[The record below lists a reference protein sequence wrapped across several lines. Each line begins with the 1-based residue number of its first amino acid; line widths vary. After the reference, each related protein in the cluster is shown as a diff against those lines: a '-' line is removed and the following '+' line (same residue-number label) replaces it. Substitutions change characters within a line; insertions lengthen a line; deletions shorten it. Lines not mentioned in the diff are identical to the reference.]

1 MKKIL
6 LVATCIFYAGICAA
20 QIPTDYAWAK
30 KAGGTGT
37 EEGKAIAADGK
48 GHVIIGGY
56 YKNTATF
63 GTLPTITAV
72 TGHDAFVAKY
82 DSTGSALWVNSI
94 GGTDTDEMTGVSYDS
109 LGNVYAVGVYGTAI
123 TAGTTTFTSAGSIDF
138 FIAKYSPSGTLT
150 WIKSIGSINSDYAY
164 AIRTDMNGNSYV
176 AGKFNTSTN
185 IGGVPL
191 SAVGQDD
198 IFIAKFDSAGSVVW
212 AKNAGS
218 TSSDFAKG
226 ISLDASG
233 NIYVTGNFSGTATFY
248 GTPNVALTTGGQWD
262 VFIAKYDPLGNVLWA
277 KKGGGTNHDH
287 GLGIDTDANGN
298 STITGYYQSTSA
310 VFNGVTLTN
319 AGNWEM
325 FVARFNTTGT
335 QTWAKKFGGA
345 QYDYAYGVTV
355 DKNKQILITGGFGA
369 TVAFGTFTL
378 TSTNATTEDLFITKL
393 DTTGTVL
400 WAMKAG
406 APANEYTWGNAITS
420 DQFGGVYAT
429 GSYEGTAT
437 FGTTLLNSS
446 GGDEAYGEDIFVCKI
461 DQAAITTFMAT
472 SNFVGNNFFVF
483 PTLTT
488 GAITIRSEEVMRSV
502 IVYNSNGQEVFR
514 ATDPNTRSFTLEL
527 GNKAEGVY
535 FIHVSSE
542 KGTLVK
548 KIVLSY

>member
-1 MKKIL
+1 MKKTL
-6 LVATCIFYAGICAA
+6 LIAAGIFYAGTCAA
-20 QIPTDYAWAK
+20 QIPTDYKWAK

-48 GHVIIGGY
+48 GNVLVGGY

-82 DSTGSALWVNSI
+82 DSTGTALWVNSI
-94 GGTDTDEMTGVSYDS
+94 GGTDTDEMNGVSYDS

-150 WIKSIGSINSDYAY
+150 WIKSIGSTNSEYAF

-176 AGKFNTSTN
+176 AGKFNTSTI

-191 SAVGQDD
+191 TAVGQDD
-198 IFIAKFDSAGSVVW
+198 IFIAKFDSAGTVVW

-218 TSSDFAKG
+218 TSSDYAKG
-226 ISLDASG
+226 IALDATG
-233 NIYVTGNFSGTATFY
+233 NIYITGNFSGTATFY

-262 VFIAKYDPLGNVLWA
+262 VFIAKYDAMGNVLWA

-287 GLGIDTDANGN
+287 GLGIDTDPNGN
-298 STITGYYQSTSA
+298 SVITGYFQSTSA

-319 AGNWEM
+319 VGNWEM
-325 FVARFNTTGT
+325 FVARFNSAGT
-335 QTWAKKFGGA
+335 QSWAKKFGGA

-393 DTTGTVL
+393 DTAGTVL

-429 GSYEGTAT
+429 GSYEGTAA
-437 FGTTLLNSS
+437 FGTTTLNSS
-446 GGDEAYGEDIFVCKI
+446 GGDEVYGEDIFVCKI
-461 DQAAITTFMAT
+461 DQAAVVTSLAT
-472 SNFVGNNFFVF
+472 SQSSENVVLVF
-483 PTLTT
+483 PTITS
-488 GAITIRSEEVMRSV
+488 GAINIRSGEAMRFV
-502 IVYNSNGQEVFR
+502 TVFNANGQEVFSSGSL
-514 ATDPNTRSFTLEL
+514 DTRSFAVEL

-542 KGTLVK
+542 NGTLVK